1 MSLRAGE
8 YVFEVTFKADKTGEY
23 AFYKVNVT
31 VEEPDLVATIE
42 LASQVRESVS
52 QTICIENPT
61 DVEVTIPAT
70 EFACENEYVEV
81 TPETLTVPPRAE
93 RAFEVHYRPLIASG
107 EDETIDLVL

>member
-52 QTICIENPT
+52 
-61 DVEVTIPAT
+61 
-70 EFACENEYVEV
+70 
-81 TPETLTVPPRAE
+81 
-93 RAFEVHYRPLIASG
+93 
-107 EDETIDLVL
+107 